1 MNTTLVQEEDHFP
14 LDTYYTLWYHGITEK
29 KWDKDSYIKIG
40 IIHSI
45 KEFWTYYNNINTFLK
60 GIFFLMKED
69 ILPIWEVPANIN
81 GGYWSFRVERGK
93 VDEIWTKLSIQL
105 ITENICN
112 SSSSKLQEQSEQNE
126 SEQNESEENES
137 EQNKNILKHDIN
149 GISISPKAVNAVIK
163 IWNNDSSYCKIE
175 DINTITDIDL
185 ESSYTFYRPHK
196 KHKDILKLN
205 K

>member
-1 MNTTLVQEEDHFP
+1 MNTTLDQEEDYFP
-14 LDTYYTLWYHGITEK
+14 LNTYYILWYHGITEK
-29 KWDKDSYIKIG
+29 NWDKDSYIKIG

-69 ILPIWEVPANIN
+69 ILPIWEVPDNIN
-81 GGYWSFRVERGK
+81 GGYWSFRVDRDK

-112 SSSSKLQEQSEQNE
+112 SSSSKSELQQTDQQTEQS
-126 SEQNESEENES
+126 
-137 EQNKNILKHDIN
+137 NKIIKHDIN

-185 ESSYTFYRPHK
+185 ESSYTFSKYII
-196 KHKDILKLN
+196 ILLLSKL
-205 K
+205 

>member
-1 MNTTLVQEEDHFP
+1 MSENKEQEEYP

-29 KWDKDSYIKIG
+29 NWDKDSYVKIG
-40 IIHSI
+40 TIHSL
-45 KEFWTYYNNINTFLK
+45 KDFWIYYNSINTFLK

-69 ILPIWEVPANIN
+69 ILPIWEVPDNIN
-81 GGYWSFRVERGK
+81 GGYWSFRVDRDK
-93 VDEIWTKLSIQL
+93 VDDIWTKLSIQL

-112 SSSSKLQEQSEQNE
+112 SSSSKSEQQQLEQSDQ
-126 SEQNESEENES
+126 QEE
-137 EQNKNILKHDIN
+137 IIKHDIN

-163 IWNNDSSYCKIE
+163 IWNNDSSYCNLD

-196 KHKDILKLN
+196 KHKDIMKLN

>member
-1 MNTTLVQEEDHFP
+1 MNENKEQDDYL

-29 KWDKDSYIKIG
+29 NWDKDSYVKIG
-40 IIHSI
+40 TIHSL
-45 KEFWTYYNNINTFLK
+45 KDFWIYYNSINTFLK

-69 ILPIWEVPANIN
+69 ILPIWEVPDNIN
-81 GGYWSFRVERGK
+81 GGYWSFRVDRDK
-93 VDEIWTKLSIQL
+93 VDDIWTKLSIQL

-112 SSSSKLQEQSEQNE
+112 SSSSKSELQQTEQLD
-126 SEQNESEENES
+126 
-137 EQNKNILKHDIN
+137 KIIKHDIN

-163 IWNNDSSYCKIE
+163 IWNNDSSYCKLD
-175 DINTITDIDL
+175 DIKSITNIKL

-196 KHKDILKLN
+196 QHKDIIKLN

>member
-1 MNTTLVQEEDHFP
+1 MNTTLDQEEDYFP
-14 LDTYYTLWYHGITEK
+14 LNTYYILWYHGITEK
-29 KWDKDSYIKIG
+29 NWDKDSYIKIG

-69 ILPIWEVPANIN
+69 ILPIWEVPDNIN
-81 GGYWSFRVERGK
+81 GGYWSFRVDRDK

-112 SSSSKLQEQSEQNE
+112 SSSSKSELQQTDQQTEQS
-126 SEQNESEENES
+126 
-137 EQNKNILKHDIN
+137 NKIIKHDIN

>member
-1 MNTTLVQEEDHFP
+1 MSENKEQEEYP

-29 KWDKDSYIKIG
+29 NWDKNSYVKIG
-40 IIHSI
+40 TIHSL
-45 KEFWTYYNNINTFLK
+45 KDFWIYYNSINTFLK

-69 ILPIWEVPANIN
+69 ILPIWEVPDNIN
-81 GGYWSFRVERGK
+81 GGYWSFRVERDK
-93 VDEIWTKLSIQL
+93 VDDIWIKLSIQL

-112 SSSSKLQEQSEQNE
+112 SSSSSNSEQQLEQSEQQE
-126 SEQNESEENES
+126 EQEQQDQQEE
-137 EQNKNILKHDIN
+137 IIKHDIN

-163 IWNNDSSYCKIE
+163 IWNNDSLYCKLDDIKSVINIE
-175 DINTITDIDL
+175 L

-196 KHKDILKLN
+196 KHKDIMKLN

>member
-1 MNTTLVQEEDHFP
+1 MNTTLDQEEDYFP
-14 LDTYYTLWYHGITEK
+14 LNTYYILWYHGITEK
-29 KWDKDSYIKIG
+29 NWDKDSYIKIG

-45 KEFWTYYNNINTFLK
+45 KDFWTYYNNINTFLK

-69 ILPIWEVPANIN
+69 ILPIWEVPDNIN
-81 GGYWSFRVERGK
+81 GGYWSFRVDRDK

-112 SSSSKLQEQSEQNE
+112 SSSSKSELQQTDQQTEQS
-126 SEQNESEENES
+126 
-137 EQNKNILKHDIN
+137 NKIIKHDIN

>member
-45 KEFWTYYNNINTFLK
+45 KDFWTYYNNINTFLK

-69 ILPIWEVPANIN
+69 ILPIWEVPDNIN
-81 GGYWSFRVERGK
+81 GGYWSFRVDRDK
-93 VDEIWTKLSIQL
+93 VDDIWTKLSIQL

-112 SSSSKLQEQSEQNE
+112 SSRIESDELEDSE
-126 SEQNESEENES
+126 ESEENES
-137 EQNKNILKHDIN
+137 EHDINILKHDIN

-163 IWNNDSSYCKIE
+163 IWNNDSSYCNLD

>member
-1 MNTTLVQEEDHFP
+1 MSENKEQEEYP
-14 LDTYYTLWYHGITEK
+14 LNTYYTLWYHGITEK
-29 KWDKDSYIKIG
+29 NWEKDSYVKIG
-40 IIHSI
+40 KIHSL
-45 KEFWTYYNNINTFLK
+45 KDFWIYYNSINTFLK

-69 ILPIWEVPANIN
+69 ILPIWEVPDNIK
-81 GGYWSFRVERGK
+81 GGYWSFRVDRDK

-112 SSSSKLQEQSEQNE
+112 SSLTKSKLQQKEQQLEQSEQSDE
-126 SEQNESEENES
+126 
-137 EQNKNILKHDIN
+137 IIKHDIN

-163 IWNNDSSYCKIE
+163 IWNNDSSYCNLD
-175 DINTITDIDL
+175 DINTIIDIDL